1 MSSTLT
7 ALELDL
13 EPNPVTELHLKLMS
27 VQILTHLDL
36 QPILSTQ
43 TLKYDFTLFL
53 NLTTA
58 LAFPWCL
65 DLYETWLK
73 LKSDT

>member
-13 EPNPVTELHLKLMS
+13 EPNPVTELHLKLS

-36 QPILSTQ
+36 QPTLSTQ
-43 TLKYDFTLFL
+43 TLKYDSTLFL

-58 LAFPWCL
+58 LAFPPSL